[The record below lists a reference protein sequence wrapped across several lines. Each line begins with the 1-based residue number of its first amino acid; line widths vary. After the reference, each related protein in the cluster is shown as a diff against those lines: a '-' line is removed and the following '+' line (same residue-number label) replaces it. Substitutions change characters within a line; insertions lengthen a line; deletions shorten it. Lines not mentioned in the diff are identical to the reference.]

1 MSKYKFIGEEGA
13 KAILSRIKN
22 LENSWTS
29 AGGGA
34 TSTVRNTASGE
45 SIVLTDSAESK
56 LEGLKVYGR
65 SEQNTTT
72 GANLLDL
79 TGSVPPSIVS
89 NGITITIPEDGSY
102 TFRGT
107 ATGSAINV
115 WFLGGYST
123 ELPTLFTLPAGT
135 YYISGV
141 LIFTGQSCLNSS
153 LSVENPS
160 GIFTIQSD
168 FNVTGVRALKA
179 VEGKE
184 YDTVIYPIIAKS
196 DTAIPWE
203 PYTGCVATPNPK
215 YTQKISSI
223 GESIRENLFDPEN
236 VLDGYYF
243 TGQDSVLRRSDGLA
257 TVYCK
262 CDPNTTYT
270 VSKISGVRFVVAYT
284 TDEPAN
290 GAAIYGNIQKYH
302 NKSITITTGSDAKYL
317 VAYVHHSAQDPVSR
331 ERMLA
336 SIKIEE
342 GPDATPYVPYNSEEL
357 GGKVYVGGYGGNLA
371 KTIYVSSETTAYSNA
386 LYAEIDG
393 FSPNTE
399 YTISFIG
406 TNGHSCYTNEN
417 LFTKSTSFK
426 CTGSRQSITVKT
438 LDTYPSNYTTYV
450 AGKGWLLFKHL
461 DAISTATL
469 FKDVQIELGN
479 KSSDYE
485 PYKASQPLAIATP
498 NGLPGIKV
506 TDATIATYTDA
517 EGNMWCADEID
528 FGRGVYVQ
536 RIKTFYIDSTKNPTE
551 FGDGTSGVTLQ
562 YDLGANWLPDGKLKV
577 ETGSTM
583 VISDTFGPIK
593 LTHNWNSYDN
603 TILLGGTYKNK
614 CQISVSSEIATSAS
628 EFRTWLGDKVITV
641 LFALETPIETPLS
654 AEEIA
659 AYQALHTNYPTTT
672 LLNDSGAH
680 MEVTYGADT
689 KNYIDNKF
697 KELSTALIALGG
709 I

>member
-1 MSKYKFIGEEGA
+1 MSEYKFIGEEGA

-45 SIVLTDSAESK
+45 AIVLTDSAERK
-56 LEGLKVYGR
+56 LEGLKVYGK
-65 SEQNTTT
+65 SEQKTTT

-357 GGKVYVGGYGGNLA
+357 GGKVAVTVHGESMEN
-371 KTIYVSSETTAYSNA
+371 IP
-386 LYAEIDG
+386 YAEQ
-393 FSPNTE
+393 
-399 YTISFIG
+399 
-406 TNGHSCYTNEN
+406 
-417 LFTKSTSFK
+417 K
-426 CTGSRQSITVKT
+426 
-438 LDTYPSNYTTYV
+438 
-450 AGKGWLLFKHL
+450 
-461 DAISTATL
+461 
-469 FKDVQIELGN
+469 
-479 KSSDYE
+479 
-485 PYKASQPLAIATP
+485 LAIATP

-506 TDATIATYTDA
+506 TDATLATYTDA
-517 EGNMWCADEID
+517 DGNMWCADEVD
-528 FGRGVYVQ
+528 LGRGVYVE
-536 RIKTFYIDSTKNPTE
+536 RLIEIELTGNEEWVKTQDNEYRTNSFDK
-551 FGDGTSGVTLQ
+551 F
-562 YDLGANWLPDGKLKV
+562 LPKV
-577 ETGSTM
+577 KFEEA
-583 VISDTFGPIK
+583 IC
-593 LTHNWNSYDN
+593 TH
-603 TILLGGTYKNK
+603 YKNAEVNDRK
-614 CQISVSSEIATSAS
+614 TNGTFIRGIDGMQI
-628 EFRTWLGDKVITV
+628 FVIDTRFNNDV
-641 LFALETPIETPLS
+641 DAFKAYLAEEKANGNPVTIICRRITPIETPLS